1 MVFVMP
7 PIDITD
13 NESTLSINLRIQV
26 IYFLSLGLTICTQ
39 ACLDTG
45 TEMATVYVFFFFF
58 VCLFYKLC
66 QHKHGGNMPS
76 ILPKRWLGQDFQVT
90 KHRNIHECIL
100 QRGQLIDSY
109 SSLKSSQIH
118 APSVLFIF
126 KKHFLF

>member
-45 TEMATVYVFFFFF
+45 TQMATVYVFYCFISY
-58 VCLFYKLC
+58 VSISTEEICLEFC
-66 QHKHGGNMPS
+66 
-76 ILPKRWLGQDFQVT
+76 
-90 KHRNIHECIL
+90 
-100 QRGQLIDSY
+100 QRGGLGKIFRLSSIDLSTGV
-109 SSLKSSQIH
+109 SFEG
-118 APSVLFIF
+118 VN
-126 KKHFLF
+126 

>member
-45 TEMATVYVFFFFF
+45 TEMATVYVFVFVFFLF
-58 VCLFYKLC
+58 VCFISYV
-66 QHKHGGNMPS
+66 S
-76 ILPKRWLGQDFQVT
+76 ISTEEICLAF
-90 KHRNIHECIL
+90 C
-100 QRGQLIDSY
+100 QRGGLNKIFRLPNIEISM
-109 SSLKSSQIH
+109 
-118 APSVLFIF
+118 SVSC
-126 KKHFLF
+126 KEVN